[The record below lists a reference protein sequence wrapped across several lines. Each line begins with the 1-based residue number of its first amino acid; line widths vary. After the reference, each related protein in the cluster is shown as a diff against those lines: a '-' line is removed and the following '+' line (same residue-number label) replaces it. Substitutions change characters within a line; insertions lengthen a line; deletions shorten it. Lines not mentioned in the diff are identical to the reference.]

1 MTIDKRKTVQPLD
14 TLSGKSL
21 YYLFLAG
28 SRKILEHQQELNQMN
43 VFPVPDADTGTN
55 LASTIRSVIERI
67 KPNQSYGS
75 AAVHIADAA
84 LEGAR
89 GNSGVIFA
97 QFLYGVSVEA
107 KERNEIDLQLFIDSL
122 KRSVQYVYEAISE
135 PVEGTMIT
143 VIREWVDHI
152 YNNRHRLQN
161 FNHLLN
167 DSYQVAVDSLNQTT
181 QKLKVLAN
189 ANVVDAGGKGFV
201 LFLEGIMEWLK
212 SGDMRPLIDIHQNE
226 RIPLELTDVS
236 HETFHYRYCTEA
248 VIKGSGLKAK
258 AVREAIKNRGD
269 SLVIAGAGNTLRLH
283 IHTDEPQLLF
293 QELQKFGTLTFQKA
307 DDMQKQYEVAHK
319 RKYPIA
325 LVTDSVCDLDP
336 ELLERYQ
343 IHMVPLN
350 IFIGQNHYLDKLT
363 MTPGQFYDSAD
374 ASEAFPTTSQP
385 NERAFVNLYSHLASH
400 YDSVIAVHLTSKFSG
415 TYKNSLSAARK
426 VSAEFEKPIDVIDSQ
441 HLSGSLGLL
450 TWKIAKAIESGEN
463 HEAIVAMAQNIR
475 KNLRILVS
483 VRDLKYMVRG
493 GRVSPLKGRIANWLH
508 VKPIV
513 SMKEGNSILF
523 DKAFSQKGNMQK
535 VMKHVRQDLV
545 NAKVGAYILLHAD
558 NPEGAQ
564 WFREQMEDLTGKKP
578 VSEVNISPVVGLS
591 AGRRAVSLAYLVE
604 PQ

>member
-1 MTIDKRKTVQPLD
+1 MRIEKNSMTEQHE

-67 KPNQSYGS
+67 KPNESYGN
-75 AAVHIADAA
+75 AVVHIADAA

-97 QFLYGVSVEA
+97 QFLYGVSVAA
-107 KERNEIDLQLFIDSL
+107 KEEKEIELQLFIDSL
-122 KRSVQYVYEAISE
+122 KRSVQYVYEAIAE

-152 YNNRHRLQN
+152 DNNRHRLQN
-161 FNHLLN
+161 FAHLLN

-181 QKLKVLAN
+181 QKLKVLTN

-201 LFLEGIMEWLK
+201 LFLEGILEWLK
-212 SGDMRPLIDIHQNE
+212 TGDMRPLIDIHQNE
-226 RIPLELTDVS
+226 RIPLELANIS

-248 VIKGSGLKAK
+248 VIKGTELKATE
-258 AVREAIKNRGD
+258 VRTAIEKMGD
-269 SLVIAGAGNTLRLH
+269 SLVIAGAGTTLRLH
-283 IHTDEPQLLF
+283 IHTDKPQMLF
-293 QELQKFGTLTFQKA
+293 QELQQFGILTFQKA
-307 DDMQKQYEVAHK
+307 DDMQKQYEVAHQ
-319 RKYPIA
+319 RKYSIA

-363 MTPGQFYDSAD
+363 MTPEQFYDSAD
-374 ASEAFPTTSQP
+374 ASEVFPTTSQP

-400 YDSVIAVHLTSKFSG
+400 YDSIIAVHLTSKFSG

-426 VSAEFEKPIDVIDSQ
+426 VAVEFEKPIDVIDSQ

-450 TWKIAKAIESGEN
+450 AWKIAKAIEDGEKHHN
-463 HEAIVAMAQNIR
+463 IVSMAQNMR

-493 GRVSPLKGRIANWLH
+493 GRVSPLKGRIANWLR

-513 SMKEGNSILF
+513 SMKEGSSILF

-535 VMKHVRQDLV
+535 VMKHVRKDLV
-545 NAKVGAYILLHAD
+545 TGKVGAYILLHAD
-558 NPEGAQ
+558 NPEGAR

-578 VSEVNISPVVGLS
+578 LSQVNISPVVGLS
-591 AGRRAVSLAYLVE
+591 AGRGAVSLAYLVE